1 MRISAVPAVPAV
13 SAVSP
18 SLLAHGLTIASGISN
33 KSSGPTQ
40 RRRVML
46 ELNIGATVESRG
58 REVGR
63 VERVVLNRDSYEAT
77 HLVVKQGGLL
87 HPRHLLMPFNW
98 VIGSEHDRVRIE
110 RADDEIA
117 ALPNFEMQHY
127 VRLDQLDEEHA
138 EHPRSAI
145 KPSDWINY
153 VVPFVANQ
161 LLSPSESAVNRGL
174 PIESSDGHKVGE
186 IHEVLLSEPDWRLS
200 GIIITRGFIL
210 KHPMR
215 VPADWVARIGRER
228 ITLNRSRQQ
237 LEDWERQLGK

>member
-1 MRISAVPAVPAV
+1 
-13 SAVSP
+13 
-18 SLLAHGLTIASGISN
+18 
-33 KSSGPTQ
+33 
-40 RRRVML
+40 ML
-46 ELNIGATVESRG
+46 ELNIGATVESRE

-87 HPRHLLMPFNW
+87 HPRHLLMPFDW
-98 VIGSEHDRVRIE
+98 VVGSEHDRVRIE

-145 KPSDWINY
+145 RPSDWINY
-153 VVPFVANQ
+153 VVPFVANAFGEPYHPPGVVVTDQ
-161 LLSPSESAVNRGL
+161 LLSPSESVVNRGL
-174 PIESSDGHKVGE
+174 PVESSDGHKVGE

-200 GIIITRGFIL
+200 GIVITRGFVL

-215 VPADWVARIGRER
+215 VPADWVARIGRDR

-237 LEDWERQLGK
+237 FEDWERQQG